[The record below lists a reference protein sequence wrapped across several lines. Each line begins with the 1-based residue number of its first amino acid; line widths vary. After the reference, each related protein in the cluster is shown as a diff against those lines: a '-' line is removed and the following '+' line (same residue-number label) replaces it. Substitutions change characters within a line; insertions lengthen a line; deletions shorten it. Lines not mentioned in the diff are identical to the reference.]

1 MGLAEQGSDIA
12 RARAAVTTSA
22 RRTVFKPTDLID
34 ARRGMD
40 VAKVSEIVV
49 IMLSPTLVVA
59 AVLYIPR
66 GVRAVWRLARPDGHT
81 VAPIPIEELAADLR
95 RLLRQ
100 HETLKQSPEVAMRA
114 KHLRALEGA
123 IADCATDAAHALG
136 LPCPERP
143 ARNALPTAQL
153 RELLRSLADAG
164 LVLPPTVGLLAADK
178 RL

>member
-1 MGLAEQGSDIA
+1 MGLAGPGTEIF
-12 RARAAVTTSA
+12 RMRAAAPTSA
-22 RRTVFKPTDLID
+22 QRTRNEPTDFFD

-40 VAKVSEIVV
+40 VARVSEIVV
-49 IMLSPTLVVA
+49 IMLSPTIVVA

-66 GVRAVWRLARPDGHT
+66 GVRAIWRLARRNDAGI
-81 VAPIPIEELAADLR
+81 APIPIEELAADLR

-100 HETLKQSPEVAMRA
+100 HETLRQSPEVAMRA

-123 IADCATDAAHALG
+123 IADCATDAAHALD
-136 LPCPERP
+136 LPCPDRP
-143 ARNALPTAQL
+143 ARGVLPTPQL

-164 LVLPPTVGLLAADK
+164 LVLPPAVGLLSADK